1 MKELNVKGTA
11 FKQVLDTY
19 RDVRG
24 DAFHAEVLA
33 AIPGPCGEALRSGTL
48 LASAWQPVAWYRAL
62 HRTGSERGGGLPFVL
77 EIGRRSAERDIGTV
91 HRVIFKLISV
101 ETIVKQ
107 LPRFLG
113 LYFDGGR
120 GAVESSQVESAERGT
135 FRVSFTDFL
144 GFDEYVWMDFLGGC
158 EAILA
163 ATGKKNVRARIV
175 RGGRADD
182 ALIEMTYR
190 P

>member
-1 MKELNVKGTA
+1 MKELSVKGTA

-19 RDVRG
+19 RDSRG
-24 DAFHAEVLA
+24 EAFHAEVLA
-33 AIPGPCGEALRSGTL
+33 TVPGDAGEALRTGTL

-62 HRTGSERGGGLPFVL
+62 LRAGSELGGGLPFAQD
-77 EIGRRSAERDIGTV
+77 IGRRSAERDIGTV
-91 HRVIFKLISV
+91 HRVIFQLVSV
-101 ETIVKQ
+101 ETLVRQ

-120 GAVESSQVESAERGT
+120 GVVESSQIESTERGT
-135 FRVSFTDFL
+135 FRVTFTDFF

-163 ATGKKNVRARIV
+163 ATGKKNVRARVV
-175 RGGRADD
+175 RGGRAGD
-182 ALIEMTYR
+182 ALIELTYR